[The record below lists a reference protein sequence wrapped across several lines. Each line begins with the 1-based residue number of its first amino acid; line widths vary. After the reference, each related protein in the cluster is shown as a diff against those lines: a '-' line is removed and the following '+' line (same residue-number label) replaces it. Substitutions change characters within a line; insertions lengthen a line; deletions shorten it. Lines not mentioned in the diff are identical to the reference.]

1 VEFAKNASSEGET
14 MHCLTARLPAQIR
27 VLAALVL
34 GLLGS
39 QAALAQ
45 PYKIQAGDILR
56 IEVLEDPALNRSV
69 LVTPD
74 GRISVPIAG
83 TLRASGQAVEAV
95 QSSLTDRLASG
106 FANPPNVFV
115 SVERLAMPKPH
126 IPRQPL
132 APRTI
137 SVFVMGEA
145 AKPGMLTLPPRATV
159 LQAFAMMGGFT
170 KFAAQKRIQLRRTD
184 KKSGV
189 ETNKPLNYLSIEA
202 GSAQGRIML
211 MDGDVILV
219 PQRRLFE

>member
-1 VEFAKNASSEGET
+1 
-14 MHCLTARLPAQIR
+14 MHFLTARLPAQIR

-126 IPRQPL
+126 IPRQTP

-184 KKSGV
+184 KKSDV

>member
-1 VEFAKNASSEGET
+1 
-14 MHCLTARLPAQIR
+14 MLCLSARVPAHLL
-27 VLAALVL
+27 VLAALIM
-34 GLLGS
+34 GLLLGA
-39 QAALAQ
+39 QGAVAQ
-45 PYKIQAGDILR
+45 PYKIKPGDVLR

-83 TLRASGQAVEAV
+83 TVRASGKAIESV
-95 QSSLTDRLASG
+95 QSNLTDRLASG

-115 SVERLAMPKPH
+115 SVERLATPKPYV
-126 IPRQPL
+126 PRQPQT
-132 APRTI
+132 PQTI
-137 SVFVMGEA
+137 SVFVVGEA
-145 AKPGMLTLPPRATV
+145 AKPGMLTVPPRTTV

-184 KKSGV
+184 KQSGL
-189 ETNKPLNYLSIEA
+189 ETTRALNYPSIEA
-202 GSAQGRIML
+202 GAAQGRTLL

>member
-1 VEFAKNASSEGET
+1 
-14 MHCLTARLPAQIR
+14 MHFLTARLPAQIR

-126 IPRQPL
+126 IPRQTP